1 MRDNLTL
8 WTSDLQDDGDDEDED
23 SRGDKGGD
31 SRGDSRGEIEDEIKI
46 ENNENENKKI
56 MEQVKVMEMIDVMKG
71 EEIMEM
77 VEVIEGKEEQK
88 EEFERKSNIFARK
101 KEKMKE
107 EKWNLRGGDDI
118 EYCNESNESDE
129 RDNNEERDYKERDYE
144 ERDDKER
151 EYKERDNNKERDYK
165 ERDYEEREYKER
177 DYEER
182 EYKERDNNEE
192 RDYKEKDNKGR
203 DFKGDFKGEYFE
215 EKKTK
220 SSKKLIPKSKK
231 IKKSK
236 NNSSPLFKQS
246 PHLISNRLFS
256 NLILD
261 ELDGCFDE
269 LGVDDK
275 PNQINNQIIDEID
288 NLLGNITENAINDVD
303 DFDNNDINN
312 NNNNDVDDFDNND
325 INNDNNDVDDFD
337 NNDINNNNNNDV
349 DDFDNNDI
357 NNDNNDVVDDF
368 DNNDINNNDN
378 NDDDFDVNNDD
389 NIDII
394 SNISQYSFQKQ
405 ESSYSPPSSPRSSL
419 SLLKNKTNKYKKR
432 YIQRETTGA
441 LTGKI
446 TGEFK
451 ITEKENKNLKINE
464 KIYLNETPLI
474 NTLLLIPKQ
483 YSILEMSNNLLS
495 HVGVTKLKCKQFL
508 KSKFQNFYK
517 DSNFTKI
524 LEKIFITVLL
534 ICWTQFNYDDYQWNL
549 LNFYCS
555 HMQEWFSFLDRF
567 FIYLDQL
574 KQSPSFSNLQF
585 FFNVDDF
592 WFPDCKNFLK
602 FHCKNLPK

>member
-1 MRDNLTL
+1 MFYFSFNFKVDTLPEDSYKDSTLVMQLMRDNLTL

-129 RDNNEERDYKERDYE
+129 RDNNEERDYKE
-144 ERDDKER
+144 
-151 EYKERDNNKERDYK
+151 
-165 ERDYEEREYKER
+165 
-177 DYEER
+177 
-182 EYKERDNNEE
+182 
-192 RDYKEKDNKGR
+192 KDNKGR
-203 DFKGDFKGEYFE
+203 DFKGEYFE

-303 DFDNNDINN
+303 DFDVNND
-312 NNNNDVDDFDNND
+312 F
-325 INNDNNDVDDFD
+325 
-337 NNDINNNNNNDV
+337 NNNNDV

-446 TGEFK
+446 TGELK